1 MIFAIWLRMNLKE
14 SPVFEKVNDEENSP
28 ALNNSSENTLGAM
41 FTSKSFWLATGLRFG
56 QAGNSGLIQT
66 FLAGYLVQTLL
77 FDKSIPTDALM
88 ISSVLGF
95 ITTPLLG
102 WLSDK
107 FGRRLPYIILNISA
121 IILAYP
127 MLSIVVDK
135 TYSPGV
141 IMTALI
147 VIHNFAVLG
156 LFALEN
162 ITMAEMF
169 GARNRFTR
177 MAISKEAGGL
187 VAVGFGPVLAGIFC
201 NMTNSRWPIL
211 VMVIAYSLIGLV
223 SALLMPEVKDR
234 DLSALED
241 AAEVSKADKIRCS
254 ATQTS

>member
-1 MIFAIWLRMNLKE
+1 
-14 SPVFEKVNDEENSP
+14 
-28 ALNNSSENTLGAM
+28 
-41 FTSKSFWLATGLRFG
+41 
-56 QAGNSGLIQT
+56 
-66 FLAGYLVQTLL
+66 
-77 FDKSIPTDALM
+77 
-88 ISSVLGF
+88 
-95 ITTPLLG
+95 
-102 WLSDK
+102 
-107 FGRRLPYIILNISA
+107 
-121 IILAYP
+121 

-201 NMTNSRWPIL
+201 NMTNSWWPIL
-211 VMVIAYSLIGLV
+211 VMVIAYSLIGLI
-223 SALLMPEVKDR
+223 SALLMPEVKDS
-234 DLSALED
+234 DLSVLED
-241 AAEVSKADKIRCS
+241 AAEVNKAEKVRCS
-254 ATQTS
+254 VTQTN